1 MKNEAPRGRAAIG
14 IKEEAA
20 DTMGAMGYSGS
31 DRYAHRA
38 GHMECPDR
46 GIWRGAR
53 TRESECAYPRV
64 DLQLLCDAVGD
75 GDRTGE
81 LDEGASVVTPGL
93 EAPLLTQKREA
104 HHGHDDRDDGH
115 DDNQLKKR
123 ETGLA

>member
-1 MKNEAPRGRAAIG
+1 
-14 IKEEAA
+14 
-20 DTMGAMGYSGS
+20 
-31 DRYAHRA
+31 
-38 GHMECPDR
+38 
-46 GIWRGAR
+46 
-53 TRESECAYPRV
+53 
-64 DLQLLCDAVGD
+64 VGD